1 MIDNP
6 FDEAFA
12 GFTEPEATRAN
23 AGDNSAA
30 KPKEPGA
37 HIRIYPNVIQ
47 GSDEWLAMRCGL
59 LTASE
64 MKLVITPTLKAA
76 ANDKERAHVA
86 ELAAQ
91 RITGYV
97 EPQYVSDDML
107 RGRDDEIEATN
118 LYGKTYHP
126 VESIGFI
133 TNDRFGFTI
142 GYSPDA
148 KLLGKNAGI
157 ENKSRRQKFQVD
169 TICNLEMPSDYVI
182 QLQTGLLVSEWDW
195 IDFNSYSGG
204 LPMITLRIWPDPV
217 IQEAIVNVAGECERR
232 ICERV
237 ARYHE
242 VLASDALLI
251 PTERRIE
258 QEMFV

>member
-1 MIDNP
+1 MATQIQVT
-6 FDEAFA
+6 EA
-12 GFTEPEATRAN
+12 
-23 AGDNSAA
+23 SA
-30 KPKEPGA
+30 
-37 HIRIYPNVIQ
+37 HVRYHSNVIQ
-47 GSDEWLAMRCGL
+47 GSEEWLAMRCGL

-91 RITGYV
+91 RITKYV
-97 EPQYVSDDML
+97 EPHYVSDDML
-107 RGRDDEIEATN
+107 RGHDDEIEATN
-118 LYGKTYHP
+118 LYSKTYHP
-126 VESIGFI
+126 VEAVGFI

-148 KLLGKNAGI
+148 KLVGKNAGI
-157 ENKSRRQKFQVD
+157 ENKSRRQRFQVD

-182 QLQTGLLVSEWDW
+182 QLQTGLLVSEWEW

-204 LPMITLRIWPDPV
+204 LPMVTLRIWPDPV

-232 ICERV
+232 ICERI

-251 PTERRIE
+251 PTERRVE
-258 QEMFV
+258 VEMYV